1 MNFAVVRINATPEMA
16 QYHLYDHRE
25 VLILVADYGS
35 PWLPP
40 QQLRLAKPDGKPIA
54 ALTLPKPTF
63 ARLRRKTS
71 NLTSYALVIENA
83 VYAVIN
89 KLQPSSSN
97 QSDTPYYIV
106 EVESQKWLALDEPQQ
121 RGRFAL
127 YSTVPPRLAF
137 TPLRQLPLPAAI
149 GLITPT
155 SDEGSPFDFTV
166 QLEPG
171 RLRHFNL
178 ILLSLVFLVDWPG
191 S

>member
-1 MNFAVVRINATPEMA
+1 MNFVVARLNATPEMA

-25 VLILVADYGS
+25 RLTLVADYGS

-40 QQLRLAKPDGKPIA
+40 HQLRLAKPDGKPVA
-54 ALTLPKPTF
+54 SLTLPKPTF
-63 ARLRRKTS
+63 TRLRRKTS

-83 VYAVIN
+83 VYAVLN
-89 KLQPSSSN
+89 KLQPSSAN
-97 QSDTPYYIV
+97 QSDTPYYII
-106 EVESQKWLALDEPQQ
+106 EVESQKWLALDEPEQ
-121 RGRFAL
+121 RDRFAL
-127 YSTVPPRLAF
+127 YNAIPPRLAF

-155 SDEGSPFDFTV
+155 PDERSPFDFAI

-178 ILLSLVFLVDWPG
+178 ILLALVFLIDRPG